1 MTVTDRGFESFLQD
15 RENIAHIAG
24 SKFIFLGAGQEWK
37 RRYDSYHMSIF
48 SLGTCVY
55 DCEKYEM
62 VSESS
67 SNQEIHHVKFCS
79 IWCIQV
85 YGRWN

>member
-1 MTVTDRGFESFLQD
+1 MTVTDGGFESFLQD

-24 SKFIFLGAGQEWK
+24 SKFIFLRVK
-37 RRYDSYHMSIF
+37 IKNDNVSIF
-48 SLGTCVY
+48 SLGTCVC

-67 SNQEIHHVKFCS
+67 SNQEIHHVEFCS
-79 IWCIQV
+79 I
-85 YGRWN
+85 